1 MAIADVFD
9 ALTTARVYKEA
20 WPHDK
25 AIAEIKMLSG
35 SHFDP
40 VVVQALLNIQPEL
53 LRISQQFSDEDG
65 PLESGPSPP
74 LERVL

>member
-1 MAIADVFD
+1 M
-9 ALTTARVYKEA
+9 YKEA

-65 PLESGPSPP
+65 PLESGPSPTIGARP
-74 LERVL
+74 LNASFSDPLASF